1 MEGCPILVF
10 IRRGSGVTSITVFTD
25 TANMKTCTLLVHPL
39 LMVGMLAVSLAA
51 GVTLQ
56 DTHRLQDT
64 YLEEQLQAYLE
75 TNPSV
80 LLDLYPDLLREA
92 SQVLVVVDPE
102 TVVEMLRKQYAA
114 AAPEAQTEKEEMK
127 EEEETETH
135 DGKQEDQK
143 DEHDRRKRQATF
155 GFGMNRGPY
164 GRNYQ
169 ANVGYQRRFNSGRSS
184 FGVHGHKNWG
194 ASGRSHGFGITFLHR
209 FRR

>member
-1 MEGCPILVF
+1 M
-10 IRRGSGVTSITVFTD
+10 
-25 TANMKTCTLLVHPL
+25 
-39 LMVGMLAVSLAA
+39 
-51 GVTLQ
+51 
-56 DTHRLQDT
+56 
-64 YLEEQLQAYLE
+64 EEQLQAYLE

-155 GFGMNRGPY
+155 G
-164 GRNYQ
+164 
-169 ANVGYQRRFNSGRSS
+169 
-184 FGVHGHKNWG
+184 
-194 ASGRSHGFGITFLHR
+194 
-209 FRR
+209 

>member
-1 MEGCPILVF
+1 
-10 IRRGSGVTSITVFTD
+10 
-25 TANMKTCTLLVHPL
+25 MKTCTLLVHPL

-155 GFGMNRGPY
+155 GFGMNRG
-164 GRNYQ
+164 
-169 ANVGYQRRFNSGRSS
+169 
-184 FGVHGHKNWG
+184 
-194 ASGRSHGFGITFLHR
+194 SHGFGITFSHR